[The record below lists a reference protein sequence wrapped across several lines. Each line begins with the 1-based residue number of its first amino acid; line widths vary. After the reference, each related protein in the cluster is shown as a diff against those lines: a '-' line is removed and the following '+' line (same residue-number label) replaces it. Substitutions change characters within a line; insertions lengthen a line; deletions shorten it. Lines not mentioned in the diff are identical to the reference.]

1 MTRDLTTHQPLMM
14 MGLLSVLTH
23 CIAAGFQS
31 SSALKKDLLT
41 PANEQRMTIC
51 VELLGLL
58 FNDDDGI
65 PEMIFMSGL
74 INSAVQLLDSNKL

>member
-1 MTRDLTTHQPLMM
+1 MHTSPSCASSNRRPP
-14 MGLLSVLTH
+14 GEP
-23 CIAAGFQS
+23 CFQS

>member
-1 MTRDLTTHQPLMM
+1 
-14 MGLLSVLTH
+14 
-23 CIAAGFQS
+23 
-31 SSALKKDLLT
+31 
-41 PANEQRMTIC
+41 MTIC

>member
-31 SSALKKDLLT
+31 SSAPPSASLT
-41 PANEQRMTIC
+41 PANEQRMKIC

-58 FNDDDGI
+58 FDDDDGI